1 MKLSRPLLII
11 CSNYAL
17 YKKKNVKKKW
27 DFDQKVD
34 LGNNCSAACFHLI
47 NISKMLQAGS
57 DKRINK

>member
-1 MKLSRPLLII
+1 MPYI
-11 CSNYAL
+11 
-17 YKKKNVKKKW
+17 KKKNVKKKW